1 MQEFGGQGLQDLEEF
16 DTDDKPR
23 LVKQEFDGEDQESS
37 EISSSQITTSK
48 SNEDFKKWLDLVQK
62 YQIDQYAKKTLKS
75 IKNWFTL
82 IPNEE
87 DMKKS
92 AFR

>member
-1 MQEFGGQGLQDLEEF
+1 MEEF
-16 DTDDKPR
+16 DTADKVP
-23 LVKQEFDGEDQESS
+23 LVKQEFNDDDQESS
-37 EISSSQITTSK
+37 ENPSSKISTSDQYNSEE
-48 SNEDFKKWLDLVQK
+48 SNKDFKKWLDLIQK
-62 YQIDQYAKKTLKS
+62 YQIDQYAKRTLKS

>member
-1 MQEFGGQGLQDLEEF
+1 MEEF
-16 DTDDKPR
+16 ETAGKPP
-23 LVKQEFDGEDQESS
+23 LVKQELHDEDQESFENPS
-37 EISSSQITTSK
+37 SKISTPDQYNSDE
-48 SNEDFKKWLDLVQK
+48 SNKDFKKWLDLIQK

>member
-1 MQEFGGQGLQDLEEF
+1 MEEF
-16 DTDDKPR
+16 DTEDKLPA
-23 LVKQEFDGEDQESS
+23 LVKQEFNDEDQESS
-37 EISSSQITTSK
+37 ENPSSQISTSDQCNSED
-48 SNEDFKKWLDLVQK
+48 SNKDFKKWLDLVQK
-62 YQIDQYAKKTLKS
+62 YQIDQYAKRTLKS

-87 DMKKS
+87 DLKKS